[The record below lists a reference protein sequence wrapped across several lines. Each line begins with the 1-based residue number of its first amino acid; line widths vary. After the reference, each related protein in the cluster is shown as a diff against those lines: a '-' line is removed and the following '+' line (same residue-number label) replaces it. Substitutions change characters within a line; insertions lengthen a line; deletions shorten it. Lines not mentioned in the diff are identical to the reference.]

1 MNPIITPTNTWE
13 LPTVRVHLRE
23 DGIVVCEMIAGT
35 VQTIKDYQELV
46 LLLVRIV
53 GSEKRPMLTIIP
65 RGAQVKPDAL
75 AYARKV
81 EYLIPI
87 NAIGIVVPSRLE
99 FVLAKAYQVVQ
110 KPNLEQRVFY
120 KETEAIDWLKQYVPV
135 EQEIPLEF

>member
-1 MNPIITPTNTWE
+1 
-13 LPTVRVHLRE
+13 
-23 DGIVVCEMIAGT
+23 MIPGT

-81 EYLIPI
+81 EYLVPI
-87 NAIGIVVPSRLE
+87 NAIAIVVPTRLE

-110 KPNLEQRVFY
+110 KPSLPQHVFY
-120 KETEAIDWLKQYVPV
+120 KEEEAMEWLKAFVPA
-135 EQEIPLEF
+135 EIEIPAEF